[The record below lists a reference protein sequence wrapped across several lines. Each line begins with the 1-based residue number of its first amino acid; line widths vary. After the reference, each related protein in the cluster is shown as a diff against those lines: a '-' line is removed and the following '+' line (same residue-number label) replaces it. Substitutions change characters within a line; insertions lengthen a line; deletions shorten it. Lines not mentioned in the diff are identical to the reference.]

1 MCNEYAR
8 QIALGK
14 LAEEF
19 SRTKP
24 LPPFSWRDG
33 RIPNDLGGKASVRI
47 RDTAP
52 IFRLQQDQLVAEMAT
67 WAWQTPRGKPVFNF
81 VSENRDFTNSD
92 RVLILATGFYEFTDP
107 ANPKILLKDKH
118 LFSRPGED
126 WFWIAGIVQQDCF
139 TMLTAAPGPDVA
151 PYHDRQIVTL
161 SAAAGLDWL
170 KLSWPPATLLQTP
183 PAGTFAVQTIRRNGM
198 TFS

>member
-1 MCNEYAR
+1 MPGRLRSVSSETS
-8 QIALGK
+8 
-14 LAEEF
+14 LAQ
-19 SRTKP
+19 TKP
-24 LPPFSWRDG
+24 LPPFSWLGG
-33 RIPNDLGGKASVRI
+33 RIPNDLDSTASVRI

-67 WAWQTPRGKPVFNF
+67 WAWLTPRGKPVFNF
-81 VSENRDFTNSD
+81 VSEERDFTHSD
-92 RVLILATGFYEFTDP
+92 RVLILTTGFYEYTDP
-107 ANPKILLKDKH
+107 ATPSVKLENKH

-126 WFWIAGIVQQDCF
+126 WFWIAGIVKQGCF

-170 KLSWPPATLLQTP
+170 KLSWPQHKLLQTP
-183 PAGTFAVQTIRRNGM
+183 PARTFSVETIRQDG
-198 TFS
+198 TLLAVTG